1 MNNVRNFCIIAHID
15 HGKSTLA
22 DRLLEMTRTVE
33 KRKMKEQ
40 LLDQMDLER
49 ERGITIKL
57 QPARMLYQHSCRGN
71 MQNETQKDAEL
82 LYEDL
87 TYKIR
92 GAVFEVRKKI
102 GLGHKE
108 SVYHKALEI
117 AFEKQKIYFKSETV
131 VPIFYEGKKV
141 GSYQPDFIIDDKIIV
156 ELKALPEIS
165 RPQQEQIWSYLKG
178 SEYKLAL
185 LVNFGNKD
193 LEIKRIVFDTAR
205 EGGNLQRSSASVPR
219 DSAGVLNQV
228 ENYILNLIDTPG
240 HVDFGYEVSRSL
252 AAVEGAVL
260 LVDATKG
267 VQAQTLSNL
276 YQAIEQGLEIIPVVN
291 KVDLPNANVSKT
303 KQEIIHILGC
313 KEEEIL
319 EASGKTGIGVDKI
332 LEAIVEKVP
341 APRGEKEKPLRA
353 LIFDSK
359 YDTYKG
365 VLAYVRIVDGE
376 VRRDSKILMMA
387 NQTESSV
394 VEVGYFK
401 PELSTAEFLT
411 AGDIG
416 YIATGLKSVEHCRVG
431 DTITLSRTVAEK
443 TRNNAE
449 NNVEKIQRNSASVQR
464 DSASQVIPLPGYK
477 EVKPMVYAGFYPI
490 EGDTYNLMRDSLE
503 KLKLNDAAFV
513 FEPESNLALGKGF
526 RCGFLG
532 LLHLEIIKERLE
544 REFNFSPTITTPSV
558 VYEIKLKGS
567 DEIKKIYS
575 TTQMPD
581 PSFLEDIAEPYV
593 KLDIVTPAK
602 YLGAIMELM
611 SSLRSIYKNTEYID
625 MERIL
630 LTFEVPLMDIIVNFH
645 DDLKSVSSGYASMSY
660 ELIGYRSS
668 DLIKMD
674 ILLGGEMVEALSR
687 IVPRSWA
694 HREGKR
700 IVEKLK
706 DAIPRQNFVIPVQAA
721 LGGKIIARETI
732 RPYRKDVIAKLYGGD
747 VTRKNKLLDKQKKG
761 KKKMQGSG
769 KVKIPSE
776 AYLAVLKR

>member
-1 MNNVRNFCIIAHID
+1 MIHTMEESNTQQFVRNFCIIAHID

-22 DRLLEMTRTVE
+22 DRILESTSTVE

-57 QPARMLYQHSCRGN
+57 QPVRMTYRPSISN
-71 MQNETQKDAEL
+71 DQNP
-82 LYEDL
+82 
-87 TYKIR
+87 
-92 GAVFEVRKKI
+92 
-102 GLGHKE
+102 
-108 SVYHKALEI
+108 SS
-117 AFEKQKIYFKSETV
+117 KQE
-131 VPIFYEGKKV
+131 
-141 GSYQPDFIIDDKIIV
+141 
-156 ELKALPEIS
+156 
-165 RPQQEQIWSYLKG
+165 
-178 SEYKLAL
+178 EY
-185 LVNFGNKD
+185 
-193 LEIKRIVFDTAR
+193 T
-205 EGGNLQRSSASVPR
+205 
-219 DSAGVLNQV
+219 
-228 ENYILNLIDTPG
+228 LNLIDTPG

-276 YQAIEQGLEIIPVVN
+276 YLAIEQGLEIIPVVN
-291 KVDLPNANVSKT
+291 KVDLPNANVEKT
-303 KQEIIHILGC
+303 KKEIVHILGC

-319 EASGKTGIGVDKI
+319 EASGKTGIGVDGI
-332 LEAIVEKVP
+332 LRAIVEKVP
-341 APRGEKEKPLRA
+341 APSGQPDKPLRA

-365 VLAYVRIVDGE
+365 VLAYVRIVDGS
-376 VRRDSKILMMA
+376 VRRDDQLIMMA
-387 NQTESSV
+387 TGKESGV

-401 PELSTAEFLT
+401 PELAVASELV

-431 DTITLSRTVAEK
+431 DTITINQNKAGVA
-443 TRNNAE
+443 
-449 NNVEKIQRNSASVQR
+449 
-464 DSASQVIPLPGYK
+464 PLDGYK
-477 EVKPMVYAGFYPI
+477 EVCPMVYAGFYPL
-490 EGDTYNLMRDSLE
+490 EGDAYNMMRDALE

-532 LLHLEIIKERLE
+532 LLHLEIIRERLE

-558 VYEIKLKGS
+558 VYEIKLKGN

-575 TTQMPD
+575 AAQMPD
-581 PSFLEDIAEPYV
+581 PSMLEEIHEPYV
-593 KLDIVTPAK
+593 KLEIITPAV
-602 YLGAIMELM
+602 YLGSIMELM
-611 SSLRSIYKNTEYID
+611 GTLRSTYLNTEYID

-630 LTFEVPLMDIIVNFH
+630 LSFEIPLTDIIVNFH

-660 ELIGYRSS
+660 EIIGYRKSN
-668 DLIKMD
+668 LVKVD
-674 ILLGGEMVEALSR
+674 ILLAGELVEALSR
-687 IVPRSWA
+687 IVPKDWA

-700 IVEKLK
+700 IAEKLAE
-706 DAIPRQNFVIPVQAA
+706 AIPRQNFVIPVQAA
-721 LGGKIIARETI
+721 IGGKVIARETI
-732 RPYRKDVIAKLYGGD
+732 KPFRKDVIAKLYGGD

-761 KKKMQGSG
+761 KKKMKNIG
-769 KVKIPSE
+769 KVQVPSE